1 MNAPDDAILRL
12 GERKSMAFKLDGDAV
27 SRMKGSPEISGGRR
41 AGTAALRD
49 AAASAATRAP
59 GVSAWSVGMH
69 VHHCCLSTIAVCR
82 SLCASRPPVPARK
95 FSPVRELIFL
105 TGRIPR
111 GRGTSPDGV
120 LPRDDMPATE
130 LLLVLDEAD
139 RQRELA
145 RQAPSDA
152 WFEHFAFGPMNRDR
166 TLKFLEIHDAHHAR
180 IVADILAASDSSN
193 SG

>member
-1 MNAPDDAILRL
+1 
-12 GERKSMAFKLDGDAV
+12 
-27 SRMKGSPEISGGRR
+27 
-41 AGTAALRD
+41 
-49 AAASAATRAP
+49 
-59 GVSAWSVGMH
+59 
-69 VHHCCLSTIAVCR
+69 
-82 SLCASRPPVPARK
+82 
-95 FSPVRELIFL
+95 
-105 TGRIPR
+105 
-111 GRGTSPDGV
+111 
-120 LPRDDMPATE
+120 MPATE